1 MAITKKILETRN
13 QSIRKIVVLSVLF
26 TLIQLG
32 SPLFQ
37 QTLVEHSYQ
46 LELNSEAVYA
56 IQNRLVWLERLLFND
71 EKDAYNLTEPKL
83 RTIRSQL
90 SVDQQ
95 FIEKLALTRT
105 MRDSITLS
113 YINFNSALSNYISF
127 NNKNDSDSESME
139 MRRTFLTGE
148 LEGYKEVLN
157 TLTVKLSQEQRDVFS
172 KLQTVSLLQV
182 ILNLLIF
189 MLLFLTVQKPFL
201 RHPKLLAE
209 ENEALSNQLS
219 ELQRELDSMK
229 QKGKENGIIL
239 SELEKDLKIAK
250 SSIYENVKARE
261 SLRKDLEF
269 LALGLDKQIV
279 RPLKS
284 IINLVKWTRAD
295 AISKLSIDATK
306 NQNLILSRADN
317 VLEYT
322 HRFKQYVS
330 FTKSQGKLQR
340 VNSQLLL
347 SEIIYHLRLENV
359 EIKIEGQP
367 PVLIAD
373 KTNLQDVFQKVFQII
388 TSNGNLNAIVI
399 TNRERV
405 DLAQFEF
412 IGTYAKGDNEKNFW
426 GDLTKEN
433 GLDYMNELNVAIIKK
448 KVHAVKGNFS
458 LEQINNE
465 NLSITFTWPYEV

>member
-13 QSIRKIVVLSVLF
+13 QSIWKIAVLTALF

-32 SPLFQ
+32 APLLQ
-37 QTLVEHSYQ
+37 QRLVEQSYQ
-46 LELNSEAVYA
+46 LELNSETVYA
-56 IQNRLVWLERLLFND
+56 IKNRLVSLERLLFND
-71 EKDAYNLTEPKL
+71 EKDAYNLIGPKL

-90 SVDQQ
+90 SVDQR
-95 FIEKLALTRT
+95 FIENLALNRT
-105 MRDSITLS
+105 IRDSITLS

-127 NNKNDSDSESME
+127 NNKNTDDSESIE
-139 MRRTFLTGE
+139 MRRVFLTGE
-148 LEGYKEVLN
+148 LEGYQEVLN
-157 TLTVKLSQEQRDVFS
+157 VLTAKLSEEQGDVFG
-172 KLQTVSLLQV
+172 KLQTLSLLQV
-182 ILNLLIF
+182 MLNLLIF

-209 ENEALSNQLS
+209 ENEALINKLG
-219 ELQRELDSMK
+219 EMQRELDSINK
-229 QKGKENGIIL
+229 KVKEDGIML

-284 IINLVKWTRAD
+284 IINLVKWTSAD

-330 FTKSQGKLQR
+330 FTKAQGKPQR

-367 PVLIAD
+367 PLLFAN
-373 KTNLQDVFQKVFQII
+373 KTNLQDVFQKVFQVII
-388 TSNGNLNAIVI
+388 SNANLKTIVI
-399 TNRERV
+399 TNKERV
-405 DLAQFEF
+405 DFAQFQF
-412 IGTYAKGDNEKNFW
+412 VGTYHARDGGKN
-426 GDLTKEN
+426 LTIEN
-433 GLDYMNELNVAIIKK
+433 GLDYMNELNVEIIKK
-448 KVHAVKGNFS
+448 KTNAVNGNFS